1 MATMSG
7 APRYRLDFIVPESY
21 DISEDPV
28 QHDLVTGAPARNPT
42 LERLRA
48 AMSSDHRWQRSILAP
63 WKPGTQQH
71 LIVWVDLD
79 QETAEAVI
87 GDGVYDVVSE
97 VLPGV
102 MLLGIV
108 QTPV

>member
-1 MATMSG
+1 MAIMSG
-7 APRYRLDFIVPESY
+7 SPRYRLDFMVPESY

-28 QHDLVTGAPARNPT
+28 EGDLFTGAPARNPK

-48 AMSSDHRWQRSILAP
+48 AMSSDHWWQRSILAP

-79 QETAEAVI
+79 EETAEAVI
-87 GDGVYDVVSE
+87 SDGVYDVVSDI
-97 VLPGV
+97 LPGV
-102 MLLGIV
+102 MLVGIV
-108 QTPV
+108 QTPL